1 MAEWRQNYARFT
13 PLRPVQAEP
22 MAPRNNPGLNKD
34 GGPEEPAATDIDIDT
49 VTPATAAAA
58 TANAPTA
65 NAPAATAAAAELP
78 AAKASRSRSK
88 PGQSR
93 SAQSRSKT
101 DSRPD
106 PPTSDLELEIEQSI
120 AADLNYSEAR
130 TALDLSL
137 AQLQA
142 SDLDV
147 ESMAG
152 LFRRAQSYAARCE
165 ALLLQVEQQ
174 VALWDSDNP
183 DQAPQPYRPE

>member
-1 MAEWRQNYARFT
+1 
-13 PLRPVQAEP
+13 

-34 GGPEEPAATDIDIDT
+34 EGPEEPAATDIDIDIDIDT
-49 VTPATAAAA
+49 DIDTLTPATAADTAAAAADTAAAAA
-58 TANAPTA
+58 TAPTA
-65 NAPAATAAAAELP
+65 NAPAAAAAAVELP

-88 PGQSR
+88 GQAKPGQSR
-93 SAQSRSKT
+93 SAQSRAKT

-106 PPTSDLELEIEQSI
+106 PPTSDLEIEQSI

-183 DQAPQPYRPE
+183 EQAPQPYRPE

>member
-1 MAEWRQNYARFT
+1 
-13 PLRPVQAEP
+13 

-34 GGPEEPAATDIDIDT
+34 EGPEEPAATDIDIDT
-49 VTPATAAAA
+49 DTDIDTLTPATAADTAADTAVSAA
-58 TANAPTA
+58 TAPTA
-65 NAPAATAAAAELP
+65 NAPAATAAAVELP

-88 PGQSR
+88 GQAKPGQSR
-93 SAQSRSKT
+93 SAQSRAKT

-106 PPTSDLELEIEQSI
+106 PPISDPEIEIEQSI

-183 DQAPQPYRPE
+183 EQAPQPYRPE

>member
-1 MAEWRQNYARFT
+1 
-13 PLRPVQAEP
+13 

-34 GGPEEPAATDIDIDT
+34 GGPGEPAAIDIDT
-49 VTPATAAAA
+49 VTPATAAAATAAAA

-78 AAKASRSRSK
+78 AAKASRSRSR

-93 SAQSRSKT
+93 SAQSRAKT

-106 PPTSDLELEIEQSI
+106 PPTSDLEIEIEQSI

-183 DQAPQPYRPE
+183 EQAPQPYRPE

>member
-34 GGPEEPAATDIDIDT
+34 GGPDEPAATDIDIDT

-58 TANAPTA
+58 SAP
-65 NAPAATAAAAELP
+65 AAELP
-78 AAKASRSRSK
+78 AAKERRSRSKGQAK

-93 SAQSRSKT
+93 SAQSRAKT

-106 PPTSDLELEIEQSI
+106 PPISDPEIEQSI

-174 VALWDSDNP
+174 VALWTSDNP
-183 DQAPQPYRPE
+183 EQAPQPYRPE

>member
-1 MAEWRQNYARFT
+1 
-13 PLRPVQAEP
+13 

-34 GGPEEPAATDIDIDT
+34 GGPDEPAATDIDTDT
-49 VTPATAAAA
+49 VTPAAAAAA
-58 TANAPTA
+58 TAPT
-65 NAPAATAAAAELP
+65 AELP

-88 PGQSR
+88 GQAKPGQSR
-93 SAQSRSKT
+93 SAQSRAKT

-106 PPTSDLELEIEQSI
+106 PPISDPEIEIEQSI

-152 LFRRAQSYAARCE
+152 LFRRAQCYAARCE

-183 DQAPQPYRPE
+183 ERAPQPYRPE

>member
-1 MAEWRQNYARFT
+1 
-13 PLRPVQAEP
+13 

-34 GGPEEPAATDIDIDT
+34 GGPGEPAAIDIDT
-49 VTPATAAAA
+49 VTPATAAAAA

-78 AAKASRSRSK
+78 AAKASRSRSR

-93 SAQSRSKT
+93 SAQSRAKT

-106 PPTSDLELEIEQSI
+106 PPTSDLEIEIEIEQSI

-183 DQAPQPYRPE
+183 EQAPQPYRPE

>member
-1 MAEWRQNYARFT
+1 
-13 PLRPVQAEP
+13 
-22 MAPRNNPGLNKD
+22 MAPRNNPGLKKD
-34 GGPEEPAATDIDIDT
+34 GGPDEPAATETDT
-49 VTPATAAAA
+49 MSPATAAAA
-58 TANAPTA
+58 TAPTA

-93 SAQSRSKT
+93 SAQSRAKT

-106 PPTSDLELEIEQSI
+106 PPTPDPEIEQSI
-120 AADLNYSEAR
+120 ASDLNYSEAR

-183 DQAPQPYRPE
+183 EQAPQPYRPE

>member
-1 MAEWRQNYARFT
+1 
-13 PLRPVQAEP
+13 

-34 GGPEEPAATDIDIDT
+34 GGPEEPAATDIDIDIDTDIDT
-49 VTPATAAAA
+49 VTPATAADTAAAAA
-58 TANAPTA
+58 TAPTA
-65 NAPAATAAAAELP
+65 NAPAATAAAVELP

-88 PGQSR
+88 GQAKPGQSR
-93 SAQSRSKT
+93 SAQSRAKT

-106 PPTSDLELEIEQSI
+106 PPTSDLEIEQSI

-183 DQAPQPYRPE
+183 EQAPQPYRPE

>member
-1 MAEWRQNYARFT
+1 
-13 PLRPVQAEP
+13 
-22 MAPRNNPGLNKD
+22 MAPRNNPGLNED
-34 GGPEEPAATDIDIDT
+34 GGPDEPAATDIDIDT

-106 PPTSDLELEIEQSI
+106 PPTPDPEIEIEQSI